1 MILRDKLKYLKIK
14 LNSMYGDGES
24 LDLANIST
32 LLKEISATKDRI
44 HRNKNRKFKIKN
56 ILS

>member
-1 MILRDKLKYLKIK
+1 
-14 LNSMYGDGES
+14 MYGDGES